1 MKESIRACIFMK
13 SMQPEGR
20 FLGQKKMLYDFEQKM
35 ANEKSFTSYHR
46 LTKPNIFI
54 YNLQ

>member
-20 FLGQKKMLYDFEQKM
+20 FLGQKKILYDFEQKM